1 MIRYKKKY
9 IRFYEE
15 LNDFLPDDKKK
26 TRIEHQFIDR
36 TSVKDLIESMGVP
49 HTEID
54 MVLVNGKSV
63 SFDCIINDKD
73 DISVYPVFET
83 FDITEV
89 QHLRPLPLRDPKF
102 VCDVHLGKLAKN
114 LRMIGIDSDYKNNYT
129 AREIVNISLNE
140 RRTIL
145 TRDPGLLKRSE
156 VTHGYFVRNSIP
168 LEQTKEIVTRFQL
181 QNNINEFSRC
191 IECNSKLVE
200 TEKDKIIHRLPK
212 RISKAHDDFY
222 LCSEC
227 NKIYWKG
234 SHFDNM
240 LLKLKLIMED

>member
-1 MIRYKKKY
+1 MIRYKKIY

-114 LRMIGIDSDYKNNYT
+114 LRMIGIDSAYKNNYT
-129 AREIVNISLNE
+129 AREIVNISINE
-140 RRTIL
+140 RRVIL
-145 TRDPGLLKRSE
+145 TRNPGLLKRSE

-168 LEQTKEIVTRFQL
+168 LEQTKEIVNRFQL